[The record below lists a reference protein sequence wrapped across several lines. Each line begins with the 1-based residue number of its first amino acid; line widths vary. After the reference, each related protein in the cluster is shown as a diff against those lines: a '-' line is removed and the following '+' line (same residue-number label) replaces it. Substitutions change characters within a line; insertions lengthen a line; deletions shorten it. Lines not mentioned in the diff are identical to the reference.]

1 MTQNS
6 WLNEPAFRNMH
17 PLKLK
22 VLIDLTKEAAGKP
35 LSQTI
40 PYILKAQQ
48 TLKASN
54 LSFSKEESAL
64 LIEILTKDMSLEEY
78 FDPSN
83 LAVLSS
89 AHGNTLDDI
98 KDFVEEICNN

>member
-6 WLNEPAFRNMH
+6 WLNEPAFKNMH

-22 VLIDLTKEAAGKP
+22 VLTDLTKEAAGKP

-64 LIEILTKDMSLEEY
+64 LIEILTKDMSLEE
-78 FDPSN
+78 
-83 LAVLSS
+83 
-89 AHGNTLDDI
+89 
-98 KDFVEEICNN
+98 KQQVERLKTFINQHQK